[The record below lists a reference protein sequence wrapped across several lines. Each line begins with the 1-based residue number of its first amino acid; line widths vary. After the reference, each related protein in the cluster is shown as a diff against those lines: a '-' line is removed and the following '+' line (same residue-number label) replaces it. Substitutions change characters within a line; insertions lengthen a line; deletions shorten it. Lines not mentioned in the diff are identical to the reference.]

1 MIFKLRYNQIYQLK
15 TTILIISFN
24 PIILRIYNRNCPGDI
39 LRLIWVK
46 KHFVYCRKAEQ
57 GEENTKRVSFIP
69 RGGGPTKN
77 EGPSERFSLSSAL
90 AIYENRFPFNVSKH
104 CCRKMASNGQT
115 VTLLDKKLIKKLL
128 FHYFGL
134 ER

>member
-1 MIFKLRYNQIYQLK
+1 MSNEPK
-15 TTILIISFN
+15 TFFPISRLYI
-24 PIILRIYNRNCPGDI
+24 PTVHRICPGDI

-90 AIYENRFPFNVSKH
+90 TIYENRFPFNVSKH
-104 CCRKMASNGQT
+104 CCRKMASKEQT
-115 VTLLDKKLIKKLL
+115 VTLLDKKLTKKLL

-134 ER
+134 A